1 MMRPSATSSCER
13 PVRIDGMT
21 PRSSISP
28 NAIGIASAMCP
39 TIRMTATQTDADT
52 LRSSAM
58 NTVPSIGAITTAENG
73 PK

>member
-1 MMRPSATSSCER
+1 
-13 PVRIDGMT
+13 MT